1 MTSLQQLTR
10 LLIIIRK
17 LKSGKCFTKKALL
30 AITNS
35 ELNDLRD
42 YDSITERTIERDLKL
57 LRGAPFNLMIIYSK
71 QRGYEIEK
79 NDYIGLDIEQLLE
92 PFDILNALNADS
104 GLQDI
109 IITEKYSNKGTEY
122 LIRLIR
128 AIRNSHR
135 VSFEYKKYLQ
145 NDTSKRV
152 LEPYAIKLLKAQ
164 WYVVGKMQNEVE
176 MKTFAL
182 DRISDFI
189 DLQQKF
195 KKDKEV
201 NISAKFENSFGIYS
215 SEIYPVEDVI
225 LAFDKSDGSYLKTVP
240 LHHSQ
245 QIIEETETEITFN
258 LRLKITEDFVM
269 AILSR
274 SWSVKVIQPESLRLR
289 VCSIYLDALKRNGG

>member
-1 MTSLQQLTR
+1 MTTLQQLTR

-17 LKSGKCFTKKALL
+17 IKSGKCFSKKELL
-30 AITNS
+30 DVTNL
-35 ELNDLRD
+35 ELKDLRD
-42 YDSITERTIERDLKL
+42 YSPITERTIERDLKV
-57 LRGAPFNLMIIYSK
+57 LRDAPFNLMIIYTK

-79 NDYIGLDIEQLLE
+79 NDYVGLDIEQLLE

-145 NDTSKRV
+145 EDTSKRI
-152 LEPYAIKLLKAQ
+152 LEPYAIKLLKGQ
-164 WYVVGKMQNEVE
+164 WYVVGKMINEVE
-176 MKTFAL
+176 IKTFAL

-189 DLQQKF
+189 DLKQKF

-201 NISAKFENSFGIYS
+201 DIRAKFENSFGIYS

-225 LAFDKSDGSYLKTVP
+225 LSFDKSDGSYLKTVP

-245 QIIEETETEITFN
+245 EIIEETETTITLKLK
-258 LRLKITEDFVM
+258 LRITEDFVM

-274 SWSVKVIQPESLRLR
+274 SWSVKVIQPVSLKQR
-289 VCSIYLDALKRNGG
+289 VCNIYLDALKRNGE

>member
-1 MTSLQQLTR
+1 MTTLQQLTR

-17 LKSGKCFTKKALL
+17 IKTGKCFTKKALL
-30 AITNS
+30 ASTNL
-35 ELNDLRD
+35 ELKDLRD
-42 YDSITERTIERDLKL
+42 YDPITQRTIERDLKL
-57 LRGAPFNLMIIYSK
+57 LRGAPFNLMIIYTK

-79 NDYIGLDIEQLLE
+79 NDYVGLDIEQLLE

-145 NDTSKRV
+145 NDTSNRV

-176 MKTFAL
+176 IKTFAL
-182 DRISDFI
+182 DRISDLI

-225 LAFDKSDGSYLKTVP
+225 LSFDKSDGSYLKTVP

-245 QIIEETETEITFN
+245 QIIEETEATITFKLK
-258 LRLKITEDFVM
+258 LRITEDFVM

-274 SWSVKVIQPESLRLR
+274 SWSVKVIQPESLRQR
-289 VCSIYLDALKRNGG
+289 VCNIYLDALKRNGE

>member
-1 MTSLQQLTR
+1 MTTLQQLTR

-17 LKSGKCFTKKALL
+17 LKSGKSYTKKELL
-30 AITNS
+30 AITNL
-35 ELNDLRD
+35 ELKDLRD
-42 YDSITERTIERDLKL
+42 YSRVTERTIDRDLSV
-57 LRGAPFNLMIIYSK
+57 LRDAPFNLMIIYSK
-71 QRGYEIEK
+71 QKGYEIEK
-79 NDYIGLDIEQLLE
+79 NDYVGLDIEQLLE

-164 WYVVGKMQNEVE
+164 WYVVGKMQNELE
-176 MKTFAL
+176 IKTFAL

-245 QIIEETETEITFN
+245 QIIEETETTITFK
-258 LRLKITEDFVM
+258 LRLRITEDFVM

-274 SWSVKVIQPESLRLR
+274 SWSVKVIQPESLKQR